1 MHDDMNAKPCD
12 NCNMII
18 VNNVDL
24 WLMHSQ
30 VASQLKDAKLEHKEL
45 KACSLLLSA
54 CTSCPLLRS
63 NLEASAVE
71 IKDFKHKLAHCSHY
85 SVLSPITPHV
95 TANLIT
101 IIKVLIMLYM
111 S

>member
-24 WLMHSQ
+24 WLVHSQ

-54 CTSCPLLRS
+54 CTSYPLLR
-63 NLEASAVE
+63 SAVE

-101 IIKVLIMLYM
+101 IIKALIMLYM